1 MKLFLVRHG
10 ETPWNRDNLIMD
22 RSNPSLS
29 TLGQVQAKA
38 LGRVLG
44 QLDDVEAIYSSP
56 LARTMETAK
65 AISLPLGFPVNIHE
79 GLAELDI
86 GPLEGMTSEERLINY
101 PEFSSQWA
109 HDPTTAVLS
118 DVESLSHL
126 QERAWDAIQIPL
138 STTDDS
144 AIIVSHFF
152 PILLLLCKF
161 LDIPINKYRGLR
173 VDLASIS
180 TIHIQDGRSRLLM
193 LNDRCHLY
201 NREGNPYSL

>member
-1 MKLFLVRHG
+1 
-10 ETPWNRDNLIMD
+10 MD

-118 DVESLSHL
+118 GVESLSHL
-126 QERAWDAIQIPL
+126 QERAWDAIHSPL
-138 STTDDS
+138 GTTDD
-144 AIIVSHFF
+144 
-152 PILLLLCKF
+152 
-161 LDIPINKYRGLR
+161 
-173 VDLASIS
+173 
-180 TIHIQDGRSRLLM
+180 RL
-193 LNDRCHLY
+193 
-201 NREGNPYSL
+201 S